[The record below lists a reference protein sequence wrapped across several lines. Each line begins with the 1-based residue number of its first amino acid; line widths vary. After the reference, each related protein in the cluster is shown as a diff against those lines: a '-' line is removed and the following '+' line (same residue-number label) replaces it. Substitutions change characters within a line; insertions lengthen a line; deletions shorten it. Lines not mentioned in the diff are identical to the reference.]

1 MVPPDPRRMIPRSS
15 ATRRCAQTATEHE
28 LRQSR
33 ELCWRMTHELE
44 ALRDTIAVLRAGA
57 NALALDNATLK
68 IDNEHLRARVRTP
81 PSKHVR

>member
-1 MVPPDPRRMIPRSS
+1 
-15 ATRRCAQTATEHE
+15 
-28 LRQSR
+28 
-33 ELCWRMTHELE
+33 MTHELE

-81 PSKHVR
+81 PSKHAR